1 MTPSTLWVFMKI
13 RLFYFSFALL
23 ALASVSFSENQA
35 TSKKPLDREIAVTF
49 DDLPAVSTQRDI
61 GTWKEIT
68 TKLLKTILSN
78 RIPAI
83 GFVNENKLI
92 SEGQRDEARVGLL
105 RMWINA
111 GLELGNHTYSHRSL
125 NTAPLDEFESD
136 AIRGEQTVQALLAEN
151 GKKLRYFRHPF
162 LHTGRSLETKK
173 AFESFLGGR
182 GYRIAPVTIDN
193 SDWIFARA
201 YDNAHDAKDDRAM
214 KQVADAYVP
223 YMERK
228 IDYWERQSVA
238 LFGREIKQILL
249 VHANSIN
256 ADHFDDMARML
267 RNRGY
272 RFITLDEALKDN
284 AFTSADTFTGAAG
297 ISWIH
302 RWAITRG
309 VSKDFFKGEPAT
321 PEFVMKLAGVT
332 SE

>member
-1 MTPSTLWVFMKI
+1 VKSRVCLVGLLLVLSTT
-13 RLFYFSFALL
+13 LF
-23 ALASVSFSENQA
+23 VSGRQTR
-35 TSKKPLDREIAVTF
+35 TSNNTTQREIAVTF
-49 DDLPAVSTQRDI
+49 DDLPAVSTRRDI

-68 TKLLKTILSN
+68 TKLLKTISSN

-92 SEGQRDEARVGLL
+92 SDDGRDEARVALL
-105 RMWINA
+105 RMWIAA

-125 NTAPLDEFESD
+125 NSTQLEEFESD
-136 AIRGEQTVQALLAEN
+136 TIRGEETVSRLLTEK

-173 AFESFLGGR
+173 AFESFLAVR
-182 GYRIAPVTIDN
+182 GYTVAPVTIDN
-193 SDWIFARA
+193 SDWVFARA
-201 YDNAHDAKDDRAM
+201 YDNAPDANDDRAM

-228 IDYWERQSVA
+228 IEYWERQSVA
-238 LFGREIKQILL
+238 LFGREVKQILL

-256 ADHFDDMARML
+256 ADHFDDMVRML
-267 RNRGY
+267 RKRGY

-284 AFTSADTFTGAAG
+284 AYTSADTFTGAAG

-309 VSKDFFKGEPAT
+309 VAKDFFKSEPTT

>member
-1 MTPSTLWVFMKI
+1 MKSRVYAIGLLLVLTTTP
-13 RLFYFSFALL
+13 FA
-23 ALASVSFSENQA
+23 SGRQTQTSHVA
-35 TSKKPLDREIAVTF
+35 TQREIAVTF

-61 GTWKEIT
+61 ATWKEIT
-68 TKLLKTILSN
+68 NKLIKTISSN

-92 SEGQRDEARVGLL
+92 SDGRRDEARAALL

-125 NTAPLDEFESD
+125 NNTPLEEFESD
-136 AIRGEQTVQALLAEN
+136 TIRGEQTVTGLLTEK

-173 AFESFLGGR
+173 AFESFLAGR
-182 GYRIAPVTIDN
+182 GYTIAPVTIDN

-201 YDNAHDAKDDRAM
+201 YDNARDASDDRAM

-238 LFGREIKQILL
+238 LFGREVKQILL
-249 VHANSIN
+249 VHANAIN
-256 ADHFDDMARML
+256 ADHFGDLVRML
-267 RNRGY
+267 RKRGY
-272 RFITLDEALKDN
+272 RFISLDEALKDS
-284 AFTSADTFTGAAG
+284 AYASADTFTGAAG

-309 VSKDFFKGEPAT
+309 VAKDFFKGEPVT

>member
-1 MTPSTLWVFMKI
+1 MKTRILIISSLLGLLTPFVSGGQA
-13 RLFYFSFALL
+13 RSFTRA
-23 ALASVSFSENQA
+23 AQ
-35 TSKKPLDREIAVTF
+35 REIAVTF

-61 GTWKEIT
+61 ATWKEIT
-68 TKLLKTILSN
+68 AKLLKTISSN

-92 SEGQRDEARVGLL
+92 PEGQRDEARVGLL

-125 NTAPLDEFESD
+125 NNTPLEEFEND
-136 AIRGEQTVQALLAEN
+136 TIRGEETVSRLLTEK

-256 ADHFDDMARML
+256 ADHFDDMVRML

-284 AFTSADTFTGAAG
+284 AFTSADTFTGGAG

>member
-1 MTPSTLWVFMKI
+1 MKI
-13 RLFYFSFALL
+13 KLLYFSFALL
-23 ALASVSFSENQA
+23 ALVTVSFSANQG
-35 TSKKPLDREIAVTF
+35 TSKRSLDREIAVTF
-49 DDLPAVSTQRDI
+49 DDLPAVSTKRDI

-68 TKLLKTILSN
+68 TKLLKTISSN

-92 SEGQRDEARVGLL
+92 PDGQHDEARVALL
-105 RMWINA
+105 RMWIAA

-125 NTAPLDEFESD
+125 NSTPLEEFESD
-136 AIRGEQTVQALLAEN
+136 TIRGEETVSRLLREK

-182 GYRIAPVTIDN
+182 GYTIAPVTIDN
-193 SDWIFARA
+193 SDWVFARA
-201 YDNAHDAKDDRAM
+201 YDNARDANDNRAM

-238 LFGREIKQILL
+238 LFGREVKQILL

-256 ADHFDDMARML
+256 ADHFDDMIRML
-267 RNRGY
+267 RKRGY
-272 RFITLDEALKDN
+272 RFITLDEALKDT
-284 AFTSADTFTGAAG
+284 AFTSPDIFTGAAG

-309 VSKDFFKGEPAT
+309 VSKDFFKGEPVT

>member
-1 MTPSTLWVFMKI
+1 MKI
-13 RLFYFSFALL
+13 KLFYFSFALL
-23 ALASVSFSENQA
+23 ALVTVSSSANQGA
-35 TSKKPLDREIAVTF
+35 SKKPLDREIAVTF
-49 DDLPAVSTQRDI
+49 DDLPVASTRRDI
-61 GTWKEIT
+61 ETWKQVT
-68 TKLLKTILSN
+68 TRLLKTISSN

-92 SEGQRDEARVGLL
+92 ADGQRDEARVGLL

-125 NTAPLDEFESD
+125 NNTPLEEFESD
-136 AIRGEQTVQALLAEN
+136 TIRGEETVSGLLRDK
-151 GKKLRYFRHPF
+151 GKNLRYFRHPF
-162 LHTGRSLETKK
+162 LQTGRSLETKK
-173 AFESFLGGR
+173 AFESFLAGR
-182 GYRIAPVTIDN
+182 GYTIAPVTIDN

-201 YDNAHDAKDDRAM
+201 YDNARDAKDPGAM

-228 IDYWERQSVA
+228 MEYWERQSVA
-238 LFGREIKQILL
+238 LFGREVKQILL

-267 RNRGY
+267 RKRGY
-272 RFITLDEALKDN
+272 RFITLDEALKDS
-284 AFTSADTFTGAAG
+284 AHASADTFTGAAG

-309 VSKDFFKGEPAT
+309 VAKDFFKGEPVT

>member
-1 MTPSTLWVFMKI
+1 MRIKF
-13 RLFYFSFALL
+13 FCFSFALL
-23 ALASVSFSENQA
+23 ALVTVSYSAKQG
-35 TSKKPLDREIAVTF
+35 TSNKSLGREIAVTF

-68 TKLLKTILSN
+68 TKLLKTISSN

-92 SEGQRDEARVGLL
+92 SDGQRDEARTALL

-111 GLELGNHTYSHRSL
+111 GLELGNHTYSHHSL
-125 NTAPLDEFESD
+125 NNTPLDEFESD
-136 AIRGEQTVQALLAEN
+136 TIRGEETVSRLLTEK

-162 LHTGRSLETKK
+162 LHTGRSIETKK
-173 AFESFLGGR
+173 AFESFLTGR
-182 GYRIAPVTIDN
+182 GYTIAPVTIDN

-201 YDNAHDAKDDRAM
+201 YDNARDANDDRAM

-228 IDYWERQSVA
+228 IDYWESQSVA
-238 LFGREIKQILL
+238 LFGREVKQILL

-256 ADHFDDMARML
+256 ADHFGNLVRML
-267 RNRGY
+267 RKRGY
-272 RFITLDEALKDN
+272 RFITLDEALKDS
-284 AFTSADTFTGAAG
+284 AYASADTFTGAAG

-309 VSKDFFKGEPAT
+309 VAKGFFKGEPVT

>member
-1 MTPSTLWVFMKI
+1 MKI
-13 RLFYFSFALL
+13 KLLYFSFALL
-23 ALASVSFSENQA
+23 ALVTVSFSANQG
-35 TSKKPLDREIAVTF
+35 TSKRSLDREIAVTF
-49 DDLPAVSTQRDI
+49 DDLPAVSTKRDI

-68 TKLLKTILSN
+68 TKLLKTISSN

-92 SEGQRDEARVGLL
+92 PDGQHDEARVALL
-105 RMWINA
+105 RMWIAA

-125 NTAPLDEFESD
+125 NSTPLEEFESD
-136 AIRGEQTVQALLAEN
+136 TIRGEETVSRLLREK

-173 AFESFLGGR
+173 AFESFLAGR
-182 GYRIAPVTIDN
+182 GYTIAPVTIDN
-193 SDWIFARA
+193 SDWVFARA
-201 YDNAHDAKDDRAM
+201 YDNARDANDNRAM

-238 LFGREIKQILL
+238 LFGREVKQILL

-256 ADHFDDMARML
+256 ADHFDDMIRML
-267 RNRGY
+267 RKRGY
-272 RFITLDEALKDN
+272 RFITLDEALKDT
-284 AFTSADTFTGAAG
+284 AFTSPDIFTGAAG

-309 VSKDFFKGEPAT
+309 VSKDFFKGEPVT

>member
-1 MTPSTLWVFMKI
+1 MKI
-13 RLFYFSFALL
+13 KLFYFAFSLL
-23 ALASVSFSENQA
+23 TLATVSLSANQG
-35 TSKKPLDREIAVTF
+35 TSKRSLNREIAVTF
-49 DDLPAVSTQRDI
+49 DDLPAVSTKRDI
-61 GTWKEIT
+61 ATWKEIT
-68 TKLLKTILSN
+68 TKLLKTISSN

-92 SEGQRDEARVGLL
+92 SDGERDQTRTALL

-125 NTAPLDEFESD
+125 NNTPLDEFESD
-136 AIRGEQTVQALLAEN
+136 TIRGEQTVSTLLAEN

-173 AFESFLGGR
+173 AFESFLAGR
-182 GYRIAPVTIDN
+182 GYTIAPVTIDN

-201 YDNAHDAKDDRAM
+201 YDNARDAKDDRAI

-223 YMERK
+223 YMDRK
-228 IDYWERQSVA
+228 MDYWERQSVA
-238 LFGREIKQILL
+238 LFGREVKQILL

-256 ADHFDDMARML
+256 ADHFGDLVRML
-267 RNRGY
+267 RKRGY
-272 RFITLDEALKDN
+272 RFITLDEALKDS
-284 AFTSADTFTGAAG
+284 AYASADTFTGAAG

-309 VSKDFFKGEPAT
+309 VARDFFKGEPVT

>member
-1 MTPSTLWVFMKI
+1 LIGLLLVLLTTPFVSGHQTRTSTDAI
-13 RLFYFSFALL
+13 
-23 ALASVSFSENQA
+23 Q
-35 TSKKPLDREIAVTF
+35 REIAVTF
-49 DDLPAVSTQRDI
+49 DDLPAVSTQHDI
-61 GTWKEIT
+61 EAWKEIT
-68 TKLLKTILSN
+68 SKLLKSISSS

-92 SEGQRDEARVGLL
+92 SDGRRDDARVGLL

-125 NTAPLDEFESD
+125 NNTPLEEFESD
-136 AIRGEQTVQALLAEN
+136 TIRGEETISRLLTEK

-228 IDYWERQSVA
+228 IDYWERQSAA
-238 LFGREIKQILL
+238 LFGREVKQILL

-256 ADHFDDMARML
+256 ADHFDEMARML
-267 RNRGY
+267 RKRGY
-272 RFITLDEALKDN
+272 RFITLDEALKDK
-284 AFTSADTFTGAAG
+284 AYTSADTFTGAAG

-309 VSKDFFKGEPAT
+309 VAKDFFKGEPTT

>member
-1 MTPSTLWVFMKI
+1 MKI
-13 RLFYFSFALL
+13 KLVYFSFALL
-23 ALASVSFSENQA
+23 ALVTVSFSAHQG
-35 TSKKPLDREIAVTF
+35 TSKKSLNREIAVTF

-68 TKLLKTILSN
+68 TKLLKTFSSN

-92 SEGQRDEARVGLL
+92 SDGQRDETRAALL

-125 NTAPLDEFESD
+125 NNTPLEEFESD
-136 AIRGEQTVQALLAEN
+136 TIRGEETVTGLLTEK

-173 AFESFLGGR
+173 AFESFLAGR
-182 GYRIAPVTIDN
+182 GYTIAPVTIDN
-193 SDWIFARA
+193 SDWVFARA
-201 YDNAHDAKDDRAM
+201 YDNAHDAKDERAI

-238 LFGREIKQILL
+238 LFGREVKQILL

-256 ADHFDDMARML
+256 ADHFDEMVRML
-267 RNRGY
+267 RKRGY

-284 AFTSADTFTGAAG
+284 AFTSADTFTGASG

-309 VSKDFFKGEPAT
+309 VAKDFFKGEPTT

>member
-1 MTPSTLWVFMKI
+1 MKI
-13 RLFYFSFALL
+13 KLVCFSFVLL
-23 ALASVSFSENQA
+23 ALVTVSFSADQG
-35 TSKKPLDREIAVTF
+35 TSKKSLGREIAVTF
-49 DDLPAVSTQRDI
+49 DDLPAVSTQRDV

-68 TKLLKTILSN
+68 TKLLKSISSN

-92 SEGQRDEARVGLL
+92 PEGQRDEARVGLL

-125 NTAPLDEFESD
+125 NNTPLEEFESD
-136 AIRGEQTVQALLAEN
+136 TIRGEETISTLLTEK

-162 LHTGRSLETKK
+162 LHSGRSLETKK

-223 YMERK
+223 YMESK
-228 IDYWERQSVA
+228 IDYWERQSAA
-238 LFGREIKQILL
+238 LFGREVKQILL

-256 ADHFDDMARML
+256 ADHFDEMVRML
-267 RNRGY
+267 RKRGY
-272 RFITLDEALKDN
+272 RFITLDEALKDS
-284 AFTSADTFTGAAG
+284 AYSSADTFTGAAG

-309 VSKDFFKGEPAT
+309 VVKDFFKGEPTT

>member
-1 MTPSTLWVFMKI
+1 VKSRVYAIGLLLVLTTTP
-13 RLFYFSFALL
+13 FA
-23 ALASVSFSENQA
+23 SGRQTQTSHVA
-35 TSKKPLDREIAVTF
+35 TQREIAVTF

-61 GTWKEIT
+61 ATWKEIT
-68 TKLLKTILSN
+68 NKLIKTISSN

-92 SEGQRDEARVGLL
+92 SDGRRDEARAALL

-125 NTAPLDEFESD
+125 NNTPLEEFESD
-136 AIRGEQTVQALLAEN
+136 TIRGEQTVTGLLTEK

-173 AFESFLGGR
+173 AFESFLAGR
-182 GYRIAPVTIDN
+182 GYTIAPVTIDN

-201 YDNAHDAKDDRAM
+201 YDNARDASDDRAM

-238 LFGREIKQILL
+238 LFGREVKQILL
-249 VHANSIN
+249 VHANAIN
-256 ADHFDDMARML
+256 ADHFGDLVRML
-267 RNRGY
+267 RKRGY
-272 RFITLDEALKDN
+272 RFISLDEALKDS
-284 AFTSADTFTGAAG
+284 AYASADTFTGAAG

-309 VSKDFFKGEPAT
+309 VAKDFFKGEPVT

>member
-1 MTPSTLWVFMKI
+1 MKI
-13 RLFYFSFALL
+13 KLLYFSFALL
-23 ALASVSFSENQA
+23 ALVTVSFSANQG
-35 TSKKPLDREIAVTF
+35 TSKRTIDREIAVTF
-49 DDLPAVSTQRDI
+49 DDLPAVSTKRDI

-68 TKLLKTILSN
+68 TKLLKTISSN

-92 SEGQRDEARVGLL
+92 PDGQHDEARVALL
-105 RMWINA
+105 RMWIAA

-125 NTAPLDEFESD
+125 NSTPLEEFESD
-136 AIRGEQTVQALLAEN
+136 TIRGEETVSRLLREK

-173 AFESFLGGR
+173 AFESFLAGR
-182 GYRIAPVTIDN
+182 GYTIAPVTIDN
-193 SDWIFARA
+193 SDWVFARA
-201 YDNAHDAKDDRAM
+201 YDNARDANDNRAM

-238 LFGREIKQILL
+238 LFGREVKQILL

-256 ADHFDDMARML
+256 ADHFDDMIRML
-267 RNRGY
+267 RKRGY
-272 RFITLDEALKDN
+272 RFITLDEALKDT
-284 AFTSADTFTGAAG
+284 AFTSPDIFTGAAG

-309 VSKDFFKGEPAT
+309 VSKDFFKGEPVT

>member
-1 MTPSTLWVFMKI
+1 MKSRVYAIGLLLVLTTTP
-13 RLFYFSFALL
+13 FA
-23 ALASVSFSENQA
+23 SGRQTQTSHVA
-35 TSKKPLDREIAVTF
+35 TQREIAVTF

-61 GTWKEIT
+61 ATWKEIT
-68 TKLLKTILSN
+68 NKLIKTISSN

-92 SEGQRDEARVGLL
+92 SDGRRDEARAALL

-125 NTAPLDEFESD
+125 NNTPLEEFESD
-136 AIRGEQTVQALLAEN
+136 TIRGEQTVTGLLTEK

-173 AFESFLGGR
+173 AFESFLAGR
-182 GYRIAPVTIDN
+182 GYTIAPVTIDN

-201 YDNAHDAKDDRAM
+201 YDNARDASDDRAM

-238 LFGREIKQILL
+238 LFGREVKQILL
-249 VHANSIN
+249 VHANAIN
-256 ADHFDDMARML
+256 ADHFGDLVRML
-267 RNRGY
+267 RKRGY
-272 RFITLDEALKDN
+272 RFISLDEALKDSTY
-284 AFTSADTFTGAAG
+284 ASADTFTGAAG

-309 VSKDFFKGEPAT
+309 VAKDFFKGEPVT
-321 PEFVMKLAGVT
+321 PAFVMKLAGVT

>member
-1 MTPSTLWVFMKI
+1 VKSRVCAIGLLLVLTTTP
-13 RLFYFSFALL
+13 FA
-23 ALASVSFSENQA
+23 SGRQTQTSHVA
-35 TSKKPLDREIAVTF
+35 TQREIAVTF

-61 GTWKEIT
+61 ATWKEIT
-68 TKLLKTILSN
+68 NKLIKTISSN

-92 SEGQRDEARVGLL
+92 SDGRRDEARAALL

-125 NTAPLDEFESD
+125 NNTPLEEFESD
-136 AIRGEQTVQALLAEN
+136 TIRGEQTVTGLLTEK

-173 AFESFLGGR
+173 AFESFLAGR
-182 GYRIAPVTIDN
+182 GYTIAPVTIDN

-201 YDNAHDAKDDRAM
+201 YDNARDASDDRAM

-238 LFGREIKQILL
+238 LFGREVKQILL
-249 VHANSIN
+249 VHANAIN
-256 ADHFDDMARML
+256 ADHFGDLVRML
-267 RNRGY
+267 RKRGY
-272 RFITLDEALKDN
+272 RFISLDEALKDS
-284 AFTSADTFTGAAG
+284 AYASADTFTGAAG

-309 VSKDFFKGEPAT
+309 VAKDFFKGEPVT